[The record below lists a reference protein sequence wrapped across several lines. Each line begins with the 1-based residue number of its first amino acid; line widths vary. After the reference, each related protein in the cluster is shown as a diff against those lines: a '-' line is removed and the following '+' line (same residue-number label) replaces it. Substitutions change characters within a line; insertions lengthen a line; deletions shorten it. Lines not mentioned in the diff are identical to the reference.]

1 LIGLV
6 LAAFQL
12 AGTAPVVAHSSIHNG
27 RSGELM
33 VAPPRID
40 GPDAAINID
49 GRLDEPVWQRAA
61 LLTGFSLYQPV
72 DSRPAPDST
81 EVRVWYSTEAIYF
94 GIRAFEPHAG
104 VSATLAD
111 RDRVST
117 DDNIEIHLDT
127 FDERNRALVF
137 IVNPLGVQAD
147 GTKNEAGGFIPGSN
161 VMPGQDDLSADFIWQ
176 SRGHVTDWGYEVEVR
191 IPFSS
196 IRYPISS
203 TQRWGLQI
211 DRHVQ
216 HNGYEE
222 TWTPAKR
229 ASASF
234 ISQAGWLTDLS
245 GMRHGQIIEL
255 NPELTN
261 TVSGTPCCTPA
272 LDSWQYASAPRLGG
286 NVRWALGSNFV
297 LNGTA
302 KPDFSQ
308 VEADATQ
315 IAADQRFALF
325 YPEKRPFFVEGA
337 DRFNVP
343 NTLVY
348 TRTIVRP
355 DAATKLTGKIG
366 RADVAVL
373 SAIDQAGGGAPGEH
387 PLVDV
392 VRLQQDFG
400 EQSFAGMLYSDRVSG
415 GGENRAFGG
424 DTHIVFNR
432 IYFAQFQAVESI
444 TRANG
449 ATQSGPMWEAV
460 LDATGRSWGFHY
472 NVLGISP
479 QFRTD
484 NGFVPRVGFVQ
495 PSASNRITLYGHQGA
510 LIERFNVFASLNGL
524 WDYNDFFDTKRVL
537 EDHGS
542 LQMSWTLRGGWSVN
556 LSPRLSSYAFDRA
569 PYSNLFVPATTSG
582 GTPTPF
588 VPNDRIESLVS
599 GFSVATPQF
608 RTWAA
613 SAGTTLGNDVDFLET
628 SRIRRTDVNGEL
640 DWRPSERL
648 RTTLTYTGSV
658 FTRRSDGE
666 RTMYARIPR
675 VKIEYQ
681 LARPLFV
688 RVVSQY
694 TSMDRQPLVDPLTG
708 EVLLVSGSTGFTPS
722 AAASSNT
729 LRTDWL
735 VSYRP
740 APGTVFFVGY
750 GGDLEETDPLA
761 FRALRRTDDAFFVK
775 ASYVF
780 RLPVF

>member
-1 LIGLV
+1 MLGLFV
-6 LAAFQL
+6 AAFQL
-12 AGTAPVVAHSSIHNG
+12 ASVAPALPRGSVYNG
-27 RSGELM
+27 QKGELT
-33 VAPPRID
+33 VSLPRID
-40 GPDAAINID
+40 GSDGDVTID
-49 GRLDEPVWQRAA
+49 GALDEPVWQRAA
-61 LLTGFSLYQPV
+61 LLTGFSLYAPV

-81 EVRVWYSTEAIYF
+81 EVRVWYSPDAIYF
-94 GIRAFEPHAG
+94 GIRAFEPHGG
-104 VSATLAD
+104 VIATLAD

-127 FDERNRALVF
+127 FDERNRAFVF
-137 IVNPLGVQAD
+137 IVNPLGIQAD

-161 VMPGQDDLSADFIWQ
+161 VAPGQDDLSADFIWQ
-176 SRGHVTDWGYEVEVR
+176 SHGHVTEWGYEVEVR

-196 IRYPISS
+196 LRYPLRSP
-203 TQRWGLQI
+203 QRWGLQI

-234 ISQAGWLTDLS
+234 IGQAGWITGLE
-245 GMRHGQIIEL
+245 GMRHGEIVEM
-255 NPELTN
+255 NPEATN
-261 TVSGTPCCTPA
+261 TVNGTPCCTPA
-272 LDSWQYASAPRLGG
+272 MDSWHYAPAPRLGG

-302 KPDFSQ
+302 RPDFSQ

-315 IAADQRFALF
+315 IAADERFALF

-355 DAATKLTGKIG
+355 DEAVKLTGKVD

-373 SAIDQAGGGAPGEH
+373 SAIDEAGGGTPGEH

-392 VRLQQDFG
+392 VRLQQNFG
-400 EQSFAGMLYSDRVSG
+400 EQSFAGLLYSDRVSSALQ
-415 GGENRAFGG
+415 NRAFGG
-424 DTHIVFNR
+424 DTHVVFDN
-432 IYFAQFQAVESI
+432 IYFAQFQAVESV
-444 TRANG
+444 TDSSGSRR
-449 ATQSGPMWEAV
+449 SGPMWEAV

-479 QFRTD
+479 DFRTD
-484 NGFVPRVGFVQ
+484 NGFVPRTGFVQ
-495 PSASNRITLYGHQGA
+495 PNASNRFTLYGKPGA
-510 LIERFNVFASLNGL
+510 LIERFNVYLSETAL
-524 WDYNDFFDTKRVL
+524 WDYDDFFKANRLL
-537 EDHGS
+537 EDHAS
-542 LQMSWTLRGGWSVN
+542 AQMSWTLRGGWSLN
-556 LSPRLSSYAFDRA
+556 ASPRLSSYGFDAA
-569 PYSNLFVPATTSG
+569 PYAGLYVPSTVPG
-582 GTPTPF
+582 GAATPF
-588 VPNDRIESLVS
+588 VPSDRIETLVS

-613 SAGTTLGNDVDFLET
+613 SVGTTLGNDVDFVET
-628 SRIRRTDVNGEL
+628 SRVRRTDLSGEL
-640 DWRPSERL
+640 DWRPNGRVRAS
-648 RTTLTYTGSV
+648 LTYTGSA

-666 RTMYARIPR
+666 RSTFTRIPR
-675 VKIEYQ
+675 MIVEYQ

-694 TSMDRQPLVDPLTG
+694 TATNREPLVDPRTG
-708 EVLLVSGSTGFTPS
+708 QVLLVSATTGLAPSTAT
-722 AAASSNT
+722 SSNT

-735 VSYRP
+735 LSYRP
-740 APGTVFFVGY
+740 APGTVFFLGY

-761 FRALRRTDDAFFVK
+761 FRGLRRSDDEFFVK

-780 RLPVF
+780 RLPAF

>member
-1 LIGLV
+1 VIGLAFV
-6 LAAFQL
+6 ALQLAAATPPSTHGL
-12 AGTAPVVAHSSIHNG
+12 VYNG
-27 RSGELM
+27 QKGELT
-33 VAPPRID
+33 VAIPRVD
-40 GPDAAINID
+40 GSDAAVNID
-49 GRLDEPVWQRAA
+49 GVLDEPVWQRAA
-61 LLTGFSLYQPV
+61 LLTGFSLYSPV

-81 EVRVWYSTEAIYF
+81 DVRVWYSSDAIYF
-94 GIRAFEPHAG
+94 GIRAFEPHGRVA
-104 VSATLAD
+104 ATLAD

-127 FDERNRALVF
+127 FDERNRAFVF

-161 VMPGQDDLSADFIWQ
+161 VMPGQNDLSADFVWQ
-176 SRGHVTDWGYEVEVR
+176 SRGRVTETGYEVEIR

-196 IRYPISS
+196 LRYPLSS
-203 TQRWGLQI
+203 RQRWGLQI

-234 ISQAGWLTDLS
+234 IGQAGHLTDLS
-245 GMRHGQIIEL
+245 GMRHGQIVEM
-255 NPELTN
+255 NPEATN
-261 TVSGTPCCTPA
+261 TVNGTPCCSPA
-272 LDSWQYASAPRLGG
+272 MDSWHYAPAPRLGG
-286 NVRWALGSNFV
+286 NVRWTLGSNFV

-302 KPDFSQ
+302 RPDFSQ

-348 TRTIVRP
+348 TRTIVQP
-355 DAATKLTGKIG
+355 DAAVKLTGKLG
-366 RADVAVL
+366 RADFAVL
-373 SAIDQAGGGAPGEH
+373 SAIDQSGGATTSEH

-392 VRLQQDFG
+392 VRMQQNFG
-400 EQSFAGMLYSDRVSG
+400 DQSFAGLLYSDRVSSG
-415 GGENRAFGG
+415 LQNRAFGG
-424 DTHIVFNR
+424 DTHIVFDR
-432 IYFAQFQAVESI
+432 IYFAQFQAVESV
-444 TRANG
+444 TRSNG
-449 ATQSGPMWEAV
+449 ATHSGPMWEAV

-479 QFRTD
+479 EFRAD
-484 NGFVPRVGFVQ
+484 NGFVPRTGFVQ
-495 PSASNRITLYGHQGA
+495 PNAANRITLYGSPGA
-510 LIERFNVFASLNGL
+510 LIERFNVFITENAL
-524 WDYNDFFDTKRVL
+524 WNYDDFFRTKRLL
-537 EDHGS
+537 EDHFNPM
-542 LQMSWTLRGGWSVN
+542 MSWTLRGGWNVN
-556 LSPRLSSYAFDRA
+556 VSPKLSSYAFDPARYSTLYVPAQSGGSA
-569 PYSNLFVPATTSG
+569 PTAFVPS
-582 GTPTPF
+582 
-588 VPNDRIESLVS
+588 DRIETLTS

-613 SAGTTLGNDVDFLET
+613 SIGTTLGNDVDFLET
-628 SRIRRTDVNGEL
+628 SRVRRTDLNGEL
-640 DWRPSERL
+640 DWRPNERL
-648 RTTLTYTGSV
+648 RTALTYTGSA
-658 FTRRSDGE
+658 FTRRSGGA
-666 RTMYARIPR
+666 RSAYTRIPR
-675 VKIEYQ
+675 VKVEYQ
-681 LARPLFV
+681 VARPLFV

-694 TSMDRQPLVDPLTG
+694 TAMRREALVDPRTG
-708 EVLLVSGSTGFTPS
+708 EILLLSGTTGFTPS
-722 AAASSNT
+722 TASATNT

-750 GGDLEETDPLA
+750 GGDLAETDPLA
-761 FRALRRTDDAFFVK
+761 FRTLRRTDDAFFVK

>member
-1 LIGLV
+1 MLGLV

-12 AGTAPVVAHSSIHNG
+12 ASTAPPAAPRPLVYNG
-27 RSGELM
+27 RNGELT
-33 VAPPRID
+33 VALPRID
-40 GPDAAINID
+40 GADAAVNID
-49 GRLDEPVWQRAA
+49 GVLDEPVWQRAA
-61 LLTGFSLYQPV
+61 LLTGFSLYSPV

-81 EVRVWYSTEAIYF
+81 DVRVWYSAEAIYF

-111 RDRVST
+111 RDRIST

-127 FDERNRALVF
+127 FDERNRAFVF

-147 GTKNEAGGFIPGSN
+147 GIKNEAGGFIPGSN
-161 VMPGQDDLSADFIWQ
+161 VMPGQNDLSADFVWQ
-176 SRGHVTDWGYEVEVR
+176 SRGHVTESGFEVEIR
-191 IPFSS
+191 IPFGSL
-196 IRYPISS
+196 RYPLRSP
-203 TQRWGLQI
+203 QRWGLQI

-234 ISQAGWLTDLS
+234 IGQAGSLTDLS
-245 GMRHGQIIEL
+245 GMRHGQLVEM
-255 NPELTN
+255 NPEITN
-261 TVSGTPCCTPA
+261 TVNGTPCCSPA
-272 LDSWQYASAPRLGG
+272 MDSWRYAPAPRLGG
-286 NVRWALGSNFV
+286 NVRWTLGSNFV

-302 KPDFSQ
+302 RPDFSQ

-355 DAATKLTGKIG
+355 DAAVKLTGKID

-373 SAIDQAGGGAPGEH
+373 SAIDQSGGGAPGEH

-392 VRLQQDFG
+392 VRLRQDIG
-400 EQSFAGMLYSDRVSG
+400 DQSFAGLVYSDRVSRG
-415 GGENRAFGG
+415 LENRAFGG
-424 DTHIVFNR
+424 DTHIVFDR
-432 IYFAQFQAVESI
+432 IYFAQFQAVESV
-444 TRANG
+444 TRTNG
-449 ATQSGPMWEAV
+449 VTTSGPMWEAV

-479 QFRTD
+479 DFRSD
-484 NGFVPRVGFVQ
+484 NGFVPRTGFVQ
-495 PSASNRITLYGHQGA
+495 PGAANRITLYGKPGA
-510 LIERFNVFASLNGL
+510 LVERFNVFLTENAL
-524 WDYNDFFDTKRVL
+524 WNYDDFFSSKRLL
-537 EDHGS
+537 EDHASAMLG
-542 LQMSWTLRGGWSVN
+542 WTLRGGWSVN
-556 LSPRLSSYAFDRA
+556 LTPRLSSYAFDPAR
-569 PYSNLFVPATTSG
+569 YSGVYVPAAG

-588 VPNDRIESLVS
+588 VPSDRIETLVS

-628 SRIRRTDVNGEL
+628 SRVRRTDLNGEL
-640 DWRPSERL
+640 DWRPNERL
-648 RTTLTYTGSV
+648 RAALTYTGSA

-666 RTMYARIPR
+666 RTLCARIPR
-675 VKIEYQ
+675 LKIEYQ

-694 TSMDRQPLVDPLTG
+694 TATHREPLVDPRTG
-708 EVLLVSGSTGFTPS
+708 KVLLLNGTTGFTPS
-722 AAASSNT
+722 TASSTNT

-740 APGTVFFVGY
+740 APGTVFFLGY
-750 GGDLEETDPLA
+750 GGDLNETDPLA

-780 RLPVF
+780 RLPAF